1 MALIPCREC
10 GAQISSE
17 AKSCPHCGAKPRTI
31 VSGIASAGRVLG
43 YIGFAIVL
51 FVTFPVVSR
60 VVSSYQ

>member
-1 MALIPCREC
+1 MALVPCREC

-17 AKSCPHCGAKPRTI
+17 AKACPRCGAKPRTL
-31 VSGIASAGRVLG
+31 VSGIVSAVRVLG

-51 FVTFPVVSR
+51 FVTFSVVFR

>member
-1 MALIPCREC
+1 MALIPCRDC

-17 AKSCPHCGAKPRTI
+17 AKAWPHCGAEPRTS

-51 FVTFPVVSR
+51 FVTFSVVFR